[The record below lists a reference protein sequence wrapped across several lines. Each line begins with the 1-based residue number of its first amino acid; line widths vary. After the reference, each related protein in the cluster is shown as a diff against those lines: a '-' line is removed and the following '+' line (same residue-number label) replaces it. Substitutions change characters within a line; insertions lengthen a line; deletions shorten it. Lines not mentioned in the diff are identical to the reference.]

1 VEDVIDTHVHLVSD
15 DAVRFPRQVN
25 ASATHPWWA
34 SDGLDRAAL
43 VRQMATHGVG
53 AALVVQAVGVYGYDN
68 SYLHEATA
76 HGATALGATKLAGVA
91 ALDMDRAGVGD
102 EIVRLAQTDGVAGI
116 RLFAVSP
123 GSSWIERGKA
133 DEAFAAAAQADIP
146 LVLTVFEYQ
155 LPALMPAI
163 GRYPTVRLALDHCAF
178 PTLDGGRIEGG
189 SPLLEL
195 SGARNLTL
203 KVSSHTLLDVAAPHS
218 PSELV
223 DDLLSRFG
231 PDRLMWGSDWPQ
243 TPLPTYAAHLELAH
257 RACGHLAPATRV
269 KVFRSNAV
277 AWLGGRS
284 VTIVGGTAV
293 AGAAAGQGEH
303 DDADR

>member
-1 VEDVIDTHVHLVSD
+1 MLGVIDTHVHLVSD
-15 DAVRFPRQVN
+15 DPVRFPRQIN

-34 SDGLDRAAL
+34 SGGLDRAAL
-43 VRQMATHGVG
+43 MREMATHGVS

-76 HGATALGATKLAGVA
+76 HGATGLAGVA
-91 ALDMDRAGVGD
+91 ALDMDKADVGD
-102 EIVRLAQTDGVAGI
+102 DLARLAQTDGVAGI

-123 GSSWIERGKA
+123 GSSWVEGGKA

-146 LVLTVFEYQ
+146 LVLTVFAHQ

-163 GRYPTVRLALDHCAF
+163 ERYPAVRLALDHCAF
-178 PTLDGGRIEGG
+178 ATLDGGRIEEG
-189 SPLLEL
+189 SPLLAL
-195 SGARNLTL
+195 SEVKNLTL

-223 DDLLSRFG
+223 DDLFARFG

-243 TPLPTYAAHLELAH
+243 TPLPTYGAHLELAD
-257 RACGHLAPATRV
+257 RACGQLSPATRA
-269 KVFRSNAV
+269 KVYRDNAV
-277 AWLGGRS
+277 SWLGSRS
-284 VTIVGGTAV
+284 LTIVGGTTA
-293 AGAAAGQGEH
+293 AGAGAGQGEH
-303 DDADR
+303 HDADR